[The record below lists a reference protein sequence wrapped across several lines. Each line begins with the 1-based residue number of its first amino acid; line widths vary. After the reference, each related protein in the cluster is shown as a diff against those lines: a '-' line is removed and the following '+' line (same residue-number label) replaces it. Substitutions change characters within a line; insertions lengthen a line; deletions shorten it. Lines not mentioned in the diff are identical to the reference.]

1 LAAKGAIT
9 LVRVLSHADGAI
21 EGRDYD
27 AIGRIDETLLTKTL
41 PLEDYDFYL
50 CGPPAFT
57 QSIYDGLRRLD
68 VRDERMHAEA
78 FGPGSLNRASEKSS
92 AAEPLLPA
100 ATVAV
105 PIVFVA
111 SGKLARWTP
120 EAGSLLDLAET
131 RGLSPEFSCRK
142 GDCGTCRIRILKG
155 PLLIRNR
162 HPTRCATARLSFASQ
177 SLLRR
182 TPARSS
188 LSIST
193 SDFLPPQSWRID
205 MTVRDRKTQGT
216 PVAGPAEPVHG

>member
-27 AIGRIDETLLTKTL
+27 AIGRIDETLLTETL
-41 PLEDYDFYL
+41 PLGDYDFYL

-131 RGLSPEFSCRK
+131 RGLAPEFSCRK

-155 PLLIRNR
+155 AVTYTKSP
-162 HPTRCATARLSFASQ
+162 SYK
-177 SLLRR
+177 
-182 TPARSS
+182 
-188 LSIST
+188 
-193 SDFLPPQSWRID
+193 
-205 MTVRDRKTQGT
+205 VRDGEALICIAV
-216 PVAGPAEPVHG
+216 PAAADAGQVEPVHIDL